1 MDDDLPTPMPVAKA
15 ILWGGTLVGVLDI
28 AAAITLW
35 AARGV
40 APVRILQG
48 IASGLLGPEAFRG
61 GAFTAALGLALHFV
75 IAFAVAAVYY
85 AASRSWPVLVRHAVP
100 CGMAYGVLVHL
111 VMDTV
116 VLPLSRG
123 TFRRPPWPV
132 AVAMVAIHV
141 LFVGLPAALAVRRHA
156 PAAGT
161 PPRVDETAAARAR

>member
-1 MDDDLPTPMPVAKA
+1 VAERPQPRRRRIA
-15 ILWGGTLVGVLDI
+15 RPPPARLERGGPDGRRSAHTD
-28 AAAITLW
+28 
-35 AARGV
+35 ARG
-40 APVRILQG
+40 QG

-132 AVAMVAIHV
+132 AVAMVAIHM

-161 PPRVDETAAARAR
+161 PPRVDEPAAARTR